1 MISLKKIGGNCMKLL
16 DRIALTILII
26 GGLHLLLAGVFDV
39 NVVEMIFGAGN
50 STGSQIIHGVIGVS
64 ALWCLKYYRYTPEG
78 GSRLRGR

>member
-1 MISLKKIGGNCMKLL
+1 MIVMIGGETMKLL

-26 GGLHLLLAGVFDV
+26 GGIHLLLSGVFDI
-39 NVVEMIFGAGN
+39 NLIEMAFGTMD
-50 STGSQIIHGVIGVS
+50 STGAKIVYGAIGVS

>member
-1 MISLKKIGGNCMKLL
+1 MKLL

-50 STGSQIIHGVIGVS
+50 STGARIVYGLIGVS
-64 ALWCLKYYRYTPEG
+64 ALWCLKYYQYTPEG